1 MNKVTLFKTLFEHLE
16 IIRRVKLQLFCMTC
30 VVGTK
35 IDGLQVSAAVRE
47 RVKKAVEELT
57 VLGIKP
63 CLATVLVGDNP
74 ASATYVRNKQKA
86 CAEVGILTKDHKLP
100 PTLTQS
106 ELNNLIDSLN
116 HDNEVHGILVQLPL
130 PEQLD
135 EFETTSRISPLKD
148 VDGLT
153 PHNVG
158 LLVMKKAILKA
169 CTPSGI
175 IELFD
180 HYGIPLEGKNIVVI
194 NRSNLVGKPLFHLL
208 IERNATVTM
217 CHSKTRNLTD
227 VCKNADIVITG
238 VGDRTKFVLTPDM
251 IKDGAVVIDVAT
263 TRLDGKLVGDSD
275 FDKIIQKASYA
286 SPVPGGVGPMTIA
299 MLLKNTV
306 TAASLSK
313 KFDRK

>member
-1 MNKVTLFKTLFEHLE
+1 MS
-16 IIRRVKLQLFCMTC
+16 
-30 VVGTK
+30 GTK
-35 IDGLQVSAAVRE
+35 IDGIKVAAVVRE
-47 RVKKAVEELT
+47 RVKKAVEELAAAGT
-57 VLGIKP
+57 QP

-100 PTLTQS
+100 ATLTQT
-106 ELNNLIDSLN
+106 EMNVLIDSLN
-116 HDNEVHGILVQLPL
+116 QDKEVHGILVQLPL
-130 PEQLD
+130 PKQLD

-158 LLVMKKAILKA
+158 LLVMKKAVLKA

-175 IELFD
+175 IELLD
-180 HYGIPLEGKNIVVI
+180 HYEIPIEGKNTVII

-217 CHSKTRNLTD
+217 CHSKTKNLAD
-227 VCKNADIVITG
+227 ICRSADIVITG
-238 VGDRTKFVLTPDM
+238 VGDRTKFVLTPNM
-251 IKDGAVVIDVAT
+251 IKQGAVVIDVAT
-263 TRLDGKLVGDSD
+263 GRHNGKLVGDSN
-275 FDKIIQKASYA
+275 FDEIIQKASYA

-313 KFDRK
+313 SFERK